1 MTTPYTADDL
11 LEQVRDGGSLPATAV
26 TGTADA
32 NLLRHADN
40 ELRDTLVPLM
50 LGVHEEFYERVFD
63 TTVVSGTA
71 AYRINK
77 RAALSRLNTVQWVG
91 TDSKALNLQR
101 IEPKQTAEYS
111 VLTTLQGQPWG
122 YYLEGARVALYP
134 TPNLGGTL
142 RIRAFV
148 RPGRLTL
155 TTDTANV
162 AEITSVSNNTPG
174 VYTINT
180 GSAHGIGAIRASDIV
195 NGTPSFEH
203 NALDA
208 QATSLGTTQVSMAVT
223 DFLTAPVAGDFLTA
237 SDYTP
242 VVQLPVELQ
251 PALVEL
257 VVARVLRA
265 LGKGSE
271 AAQHADEAQ
280 RLTAI
285 GIQALTPRVETADR
299 KITGGPHFRR
309 RVNQFRSGW

>member
-32 NLLRHADN
+32 NLLRHADS

-71 AYRINK
+71 AYRVNK
-77 RAALSRLNTVQWVG
+77 RVALSRLNTVQWVG

-122 YYLEGARVALYP
+122 YYLEGSRVVLYP
-134 TPNLGGTL
+134 TPNLSGTL

-155 TTDTANV
+155 TTDTTNV
-162 AEITSVSNNTPG
+162 QAITG
-174 VYTINT
+174 VAVPDSTHYNLTLA
-180 GSAHGIGAIRASDIV
+180 SAHGINTFEARDTI

-203 NALDA
+203 NAIDA
-208 QATSLGTTQVSMAVT
+208 IATSGGATVLSVLSA
-223 DFLTAPVAGDFLTA
+223 DFLSLPAVGDYVCV

-271 AAQHADEAQ
+271 AAQHAEEAQ